1 MSTDK
6 FISKALSQPCHAC
19 LDKPE
24 GDQQSK
30 NCYPRV
36 PGSLQI
42 KVLDGTPYEW
52 LHEMLECFNNGDMH
66 RYDQLC
72 NQYADV
78 LNSLPAMV
86 ESERNLREK
95 ITILSLTELIFKYAL
110 QTDGPS
116 TG

>member
-1 MSTDK
+1 MR
-6 FISKALSQPCHAC
+6 I
-19 LDKPE
+19 
-24 GDQQSK
+24 
-30 NCYPRV
+30 

-66 RYDQLC
+66 KYDQLC

-86 ESERNLREK
+86 ENERNLREK
-95 ITILSLTELIFKYAL
+95 ITILSLTELIFK
-110 QTDGPS
+110 
-116 TG
+116 